1 VSDSGTSIAAIG
13 FTLAALATSPLGLAV
28 AQPPAGQSGEVVPR
42 DVRQIYDR
50 GLQFLAASQSQDGTW
65 DGGEPGPAMK
75 QGLENAAQAD
85 GSWASGG
92 KQGAGVTALA
102 LLAFLA
108 SGEDANFGIYSG
120 HIRKALRSLIGTQ
133 DANTGYI
140 GPSMYHHGFAML
152 ALAEAYGAVDER
164 TLWHDEKAPRSVGQ
178 ALELAVRAAITS
190 QKSNPTHAWRYSPG
204 GRDADASVTGAVI
217 VGLLAARNAGIEVPD
232 ESIDKAIAYLR
243 SMTDRSGD
251 VFYLNRGNTLSTS
264 TARVSIATL
273 TYAVARR
280 KDLAEYK
287 STLNYLKQ
295 RIGEP
300 AGPFG
305 EYTLYYEAQALFQG
319 DLDSWEKWNKTLVR
333 QLKEAQQ
340 SDGSIRGRFN
350 PAISTSLSLL
360 SLALNYRFLPIYER

>member
-1 VSDSGTSIAAIG
+1 MSDSCTSIAAIG
-13 FTLAALATSPLGLAV
+13 LTLAALATGPLGLAV
-28 AQPPAGQSGEVVPR
+28 AQPPAVQPGEVVPR

-65 DGGEPGPAMK
+65 DGGKPGPAMT
-75 QGLENAAQAD
+75 QGLENAARAD

-133 DANTGYI
+133 DAKTGYI

-164 TLWHDEKAPRSVGQ
+164 NLWPDEKAPRSVGQ

-190 QKSNPTHAWRYSPG
+190 QKSNPTNAWRYSPG

-217 VGLLAARNAGIEVPD
+217 IGLLAARNAGIEVPD
-232 ESIDKAIAYLR
+232 ESIDKAIAYFR

-251 VFYLNRGNTLSTS
+251 VFYLNLGIGWPPRRPGSRSPRWPTPWPAARISRNTRRLSATSSSGSKSPRDLSGNTPSTTRRRPSSRGTS
-264 TARVSIATL
+264 TPGRSGTRSSSASSG
-273 TYAVARR
+273 RR
-280 KDLAEYK
+280 SSPTAASGAG
-287 STLNYLKQ
+287 ST
-295 RIGEP
+295 RRSP
-300 AGPFG
+300 RRCRC
-305 EYTLYYEAQALFQG
+305 
-319 DLDSWEKWNKTLVR
+319 SRWR
-333 QLKEAQQ
+333 
-340 SDGSIRGRFN
+340 
-350 PAISTSLSLL
+350 
-360 SLALNYRFLPIYER
+360 